1 MIVVFLA
8 PVIKLL
14 QLSHKILQ
22 SSPKTF
28 CYFFFDNPCLWPTNI
43 IDKRRIY
50 PHMSVARYCNMNNIY
65 LSNIPTIGGSSNAML
80 PTDRQCDL
88 YCNLGHIG
96 SLLATYWHAW
106 TWNYYWQEG
115 RRAGA
120 GNMAR
125 CLSFGFWT
133 CLSIIPYLP
142 IHINCHYDI
151 FLNIMNTF
159 LIHSSSWWLISYFA

>member
-1 MIVVFLA
+1 MFLTFEYYWQETDI
-8 PVIKLL
+8 PTYV
-14 QLSHKILQ
+14 SCKILQ
-22 SSPKTF
+22 
-28 CYFFFDNPCLWPTNI
+28 
-43 IDKRRIY
+43 
-50 PHMSVARYCNMNNIY
+50 HEQY
-65 LSNIPTIGGSSNAML
+65 LPISNIPIIGGSSNAIL
-80 PTDRQCDL
+80 PTDRQCDI

-96 SLLATYWHAW
+96 GLLATYWHAW
-106 TWNYYWQEG
+106 NWDYYWQEG

-125 CLSFGFWT
+125 CLSFGFGT

>member
-1 MIVVFLA
+1 M
-8 PVIKLL
+8 
-14 QLSHKILQ
+14 
-22 SSPKTF
+22 
-28 CYFFFDNPCLWPTNI
+28 
-43 IDKRRIY
+43 
-50 PHMSVARYCNMNNIY
+50 NIY
-65 LSNIPTIGGSSNAML
+65 LEYSYNWWLIQCRLHWMSVGNLLACLGLGILFSRDGYTHIYLLQDIATFTIFLYNIPTIGGLCNAML

-106 TWNYYWQEG
+106 TWDYYWQEC

-125 CLSFGFWT
+125 CLSFGSWT